1 MQLHNRYYHSA
12 NGKVTEAKNLFVE
25 QNEAVKILGGDT
37 IETKRKPRDIKQQI
51 HALAEGKK
59 TLDLIWVGDLLGIFQ
74 FAMCDRTFAL
84 FHNYN
89 HKRNLR
95 QFSATFEIS
104 IKWVFLRF
112 YFIWVFLFPIFFMV
126 IFPVNVKK

>member
-25 QNEAVKILGGDT
+25 QNEAVKILAGDT
-37 IETKRKPRDIKQQI
+37 IETKRKPKDIKQQI

-59 TLDLIWVGDLLGIFQ
+59 TLDLIWVGDLLGIYQ

-89 HKRNLR
+89 HKRNMR
-95 QFSATFEIS
+95 HISATFEIGIKLGFFKVLLYLGIS
-104 IKWVFLRF
+104 ISDFLYGYISR
-112 YFIWVFLFPIFFMV
+112 
-126 IFPVNVKK
+126 

>member
-1 MQLHNRYYHSA
+1 MKLHNRYYHSA

-25 QNEAVKILGGDT
+25 QNEAVKILAGDT
-37 IETKRKPRDIKQQI
+37 IETKRKPKDIKQQI

-59 TLDLIWVGDLLGIFQ
+59 TLDLIWVGDLLGIYQ

-104 IKWVFLRF
+104 IKLGFFKVLLYLGISISDFLYGYISR
-112 YFIWVFLFPIFFMV
+112 
-126 IFPVNVKK
+126 